1 MRNYSNL
8 HTRSSLGT
16 CSRSSVTSPSD
27 QTLFFHTRPFSS
39 VAEPYVPLPSLP
51 PFLLFNSPRVLDTV
65 NHLLNPSR
73 IQRNESRAQVG
84 SWRNILV
91 FFFFSS
97 SPSHPLSPHFVSS
110 FGLWADLLP
119 SVGLATNSTFI
130 SLSLCA
136 YPCYKEI
143 GSDQVP
149 EPRGLPAW

>member
-73 IQRNESRAQVG
+73 IQRNEIRAQVG

-91 FFFFSS
+91 FFSFLPPHPIP
-97 SPSHPLSPHFVSS
+97 SPLVSFLPLAYGPIS
-110 FGLWADLLP
+110 FRP
-119 SVGLATNSTFI
+119 SA
-130 SLSLCA
+130 
-136 YPCYKEI
+136 
-143 GSDQVP
+143 
-149 EPRGLPAW
+149 